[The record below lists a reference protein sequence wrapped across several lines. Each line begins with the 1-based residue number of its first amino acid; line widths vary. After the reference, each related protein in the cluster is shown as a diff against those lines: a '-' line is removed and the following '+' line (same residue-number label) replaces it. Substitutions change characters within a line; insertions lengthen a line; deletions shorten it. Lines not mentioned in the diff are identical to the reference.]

1 MRTLTLTVCE
11 ELAEALALHQI
22 DLEPVVRRA
31 LAYEV
36 TLRRLNVLGARTE
49 ALLDK
54 YRSPRPGPLP
64 ELLVENAEEARTSS
78 LDMGP
83 LLESWL

>member
-22 DLEPVVRRA
+22 DPEPVVRRA

-36 TLRRLNVLGARTE
+36 TLRRVDVLGARAET
-49 ALLDK
+49 LLAK
-54 YRSPRPGPLP
+54 YRSPAPAPLP
-64 ELLVENAEEARTSS
+64 GLVIENTEEARTSS
-78 LDMGP
+78 VIMGP

>member
-22 DLEPVVRRA
+22 DPEPVVRRA

-36 TLRRLNVLGARTE
+36 TLRRLDVVGARAE
-49 ALLDK
+49 LLLAK
-54 YRSPRPGPLP
+54 YRSPPPGPLP
-64 ELLVENAEEARTSS
+64 EVVMENTEEARTSS